1 MIDEDEI
8 YRMVNSADVK
18 ERKKAAVQLRDNFA
32 SLSDKDTAWADLIQ
46 FTQDK
51 KRNVRKNAARALG
64 SCFSAVPDKAT
75 AWSDLYRLTQD
86 GDSFVRSNAAKALG
100 SCFSAVP
107 DKATAWSDLYRLTQD
122 GDSFVRSNA
131 AKALGSCFYVVPD
144 KTTAWSDLIR
154 LTQDEKR
161 DVRWEAAEVL
171 GSCFSAV
178 PDKATAWS
186 DLIWLTQDENSD
198 VRWEAAKA
206 LGSCFSA
213 IPDKENAWSDLIQ
226 LTQDEDIDVRR
237 TAAKAL
243 GSCFSAVPDKENA
256 WSDLHRLTQDED
268 SFVRSNVA
276 KALGSCFS
284 AVPDKENA
292 WSDLHQLTQ
301 DDYSDDVVIYA
312 YHSLGSASVY
322 KATEEEGEE
331 NFKENIRIAIDYFK
345 KSSRESFYKFV
356 KPAGFCLPFYRSYYA
371 IISEKQEAEAE
382 AVKYLDKAEKATKGS
397 ESKEALLKAVEN
409 LANALK
415 EAQNPNFGEKK
426 EHLRA
431 CRQYCDHT
439 AELAD
444 SARGKSPVAA
454 AAIERGIPIVGV
466 KVKEIIAEIQ
476 EKAKEACRQAQGTPA
491 EEIACGVNQEVQK
504 WVIGDQEELTLNI
517 EKLIFSLQSK
527 IPRIPLNEHI
537 HEEIEKIRDETDLT
551 KQYAMVSHL
560 IISIPT
566 NIHIGDNITIKDV
579 KVGDN
584 SQIIGKGNENKNTS
598 EKTPDITHK
607 SPKTSIFMKKSKN

>member
-51 KRNVRKNAARALG
+51 KRNVRKNAAR
-64 SCFSAVPDKAT
+64 
-75 AWSDLYRLTQD
+75 
-86 GDSFVRSNAAKALG
+86 ALG

-256 WSDLHRLTQDED
+256 WSDLHRLTQDENSD
-268 SFVRSNVA
+268 VRSNAA

-292 WSDLHQLTQ
+292 WSDLHRLTQ

>member
-51 KRNVRKNAARALG
+51 KRNVRKNAAR
-64 SCFSAVPDKAT
+64 
-75 AWSDLYRLTQD
+75 
-86 GDSFVRSNAAKALG
+86 ALG

-198 VRWEAAKA
+198 VRWEAAEV

-213 IPDKENAWSDLIQ
+213 VPDKENAWSDLIQ

-292 WSDLHQLTQ
+292 WSDLHRLTQ